1 MSAPDAS
8 GWLPHAIG
16 YIADWLGFQMRLSE
30 LPGSVF
36 AVAHRGELAHER
48 AYGVADIGFAV
59 APSPCRRGSKPK

>member
-1 MSAPDAS
+1 MSAPDAA

-48 AYGVADIGFAV
+48 AYAPAIGFAV